1 MNRLRPPKKSETLEV
16 RLPHAVKQAFMA
28 RARTQGRTA
37 SAVLREFVDSYLAG
51 ASPPEARPMIKRY
64 LKPAA
69 ATTAAAS
76 ALALYA
82 LTPSAVAAA
91 PDLKSVFAELDR
103 DRDGAISSAEFI
115 DRHDSGVVLMH
126 RDGQAAPSEEGRP
139 FMLPLHPGAPT
150 PIAGADLPAMLRH
163 GYDKQDSDRNGA
175 VTFGEF
181 ESHHLAM
188 YRQAFD
194 EMDLDENGTIER
206 PEYER
211 AVRRAPGWPA
221 PAILPFENAD
231 DDRDGRI
238 SWEEFFG

>member
-115 DRHDSGVVLMH
+115 DRQTDVLSARITRALH
-126 RDGQAAPSEEGRP
+126 RVELAQARAHFLTTLG
-139 FMLPLHPGAPT
+139 
-150 PIAGADLPAMLRH
+150 
-163 GYDKQDSDRNGA
+163 
-175 VTFGEF
+175 
-181 ESHHLAM
+181 
-188 YRQAFD
+188 
-194 EMDLDENGTIER
+194 IE
-206 PEYER
+206 
-211 AVRRAPGWPA
+211 VR
-221 PAILPFENAD
+221 
-231 DDRDGRI
+231 
-238 SWEEFFG
+238 